1 MISLNRTNLFV
12 SDISQKELSL
22 GKLKATVK
30 SPLVLF
36 YQAAAYLAPYFLIN
50 DLAVATIPAVINP
63 PPTTAATIEMIVAT
77 VLPVLIMSITFLAA

>member
-1 MISLNRTNLFV
+1 MFPIFLKRTFF
-12 SDISQKELSL
+12 
-22 GKLKATVK
+22 GKVK
-30 SPLVLF
+30 GDCKVAFSPF

-77 VLPVLIMSITFLAA
+77 VLPVLIMSITF